1 MRLVSQDKTID
12 VPYENGAVV
21 LGFDGPRSASVI
33 HYYNHY
39 STRGTKLAEYS
50 SQEKALKAMEMVR
63 QAYVGV
69 TIFQNVEPTEDVLEI
84 LKNMSMQPMLITN
97 TMNQHTER
105 IDNYSNVV
113 FQFPKDDEIEV

>member
-1 MRLVSQDKTID
+1 MRLVSQDEELD
-12 VPYENGAVV
+12 VSYENGLLFLEYRDEYVAIFYH
-21 LGFDGPRSASVI
+21 FDYSVEKV
-33 HYYNHY
+33 
-39 STRGTKLAEYS
+39 KLAEYS
-50 SQEKALKAMEMVR
+50 SRVKALKVMEMVR

-84 LKNMSMQPMLITN
+84 FKNMSMQPMLITS

>member
-1 MRLVSQDKTID
+1 MRLVSQDKELD
-12 VPYENGAVV
+12 VPYENGLLRLDHWNEYVA
-21 LGFDGPRSASVI
+21 I
-33 HYYNHY
+33 YYHY
-39 STRGTKLAEYS
+39 SIERVKLAEYS
-50 SQEKALKAMEMVR
+50 SREKALKAMEMVR

-84 LKNMSMQPMLITN
+84 LKNMSMQPMLITS

>member
-1 MRLVSQDKTID
+1 MRLVSQDKVVD
-12 VPYENGAVV
+12 VPYENGALSLSYGVKDVV
-21 LGFDGPRSASVI
+21 INYHCSYA
-33 HYYNHY
+33 
-39 STRGTKLAEYS
+39 TKGTELAKYS

-63 QAYVGV
+63 QAYTGV

-84 LKNMSMQPMLITN
+84 LKNMSMQPMLITS

-105 IDNYSNVV
+105 IDNYCNVV